1 MPRNFLQN
9 LLLYYASDGQCL
21 QLVLSSEQ
29 VREQFVTVS
38 ASGGHHQGE
47 NGTNI
52 SDRIRDRIR
61 LGLLWM
67 RMYSSQSTCIKVDW
81 SGIKLNF
88 IQSTPIHVKVD
99 THISK
104 QDLRG
109 VQICSYPNLDIQR
122 PIPYPYSN
130 TQIAYL

>member
-1 MPRNFLQN
+1 MPRIFLQN
-9 LLLYYASDGQCL
+9 LLLYYASDGQCQ

-52 SDRIRDRIR
+52 SDRIRDRIH
-61 LGLLWM
+61 LGLFWM

-99 THISK
+99 NISK